1 MRPTELINWKMNITG
16 FELHLTRFLGDITSR
31 GYWRHRKLWF
41 TSDVKHPRFNKLATW
56 SYRKLESMT
65 KQDAAAARHPVAP
78 RPELSQHKKTGFD
91 RARNDENTS
100 VDERVA

>member
-1 MRPTELINWKMNITG
+1 MKPTELINWKINITD

-31 GYWRHRKLWF
+31 AYWRNRRLWF
-41 TSDVKHPRFNKLATW
+41 TSDVKHPRSNKLAAW

-65 KQDAAAARHPVAP
+65 KQDAAARHPVAP
-78 RPELSQHKKTGFD
+78 RPASSENKENWIRS
-91 RARNDENTS
+91 RENDKNMS